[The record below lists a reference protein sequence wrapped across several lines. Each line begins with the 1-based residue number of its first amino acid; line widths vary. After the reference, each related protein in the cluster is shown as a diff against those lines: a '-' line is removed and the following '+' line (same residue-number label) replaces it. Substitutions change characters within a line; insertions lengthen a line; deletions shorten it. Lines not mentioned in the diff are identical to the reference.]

1 MNNDYLSIGE
11 MAKMNHIT
19 VTTLRLYDELDLL
32 KPVYVNPETNYRYY
46 DIKQNARLDL
56 IQYMKELQMNLK
68 EIKELLDKED
78 INLIEAILIKKKQQ
92 LSIQINDLQRTKD
105 AISRTIYSLERYR
118 KSPPSGTITLEY
130 IDRRRIYVM
139 HTNINFYE
147 HDLNVYEYLLTQLKN
162 DLIAHHYPQIYYC
175 NAGTFLNK
183 ERFLK
188 QEFISDRIF
197 VFVDDHFPEKE
208 IQVIENGMYAC
219 IYLDDFHQEINYAKR
234 LLDYCKMNHLTICGD
249 YICEVLSELSIFDHD
264 ERSMFLRLQVPVS
277 FEK

>member
-105 AISRTIYSLERYR
+105 AGIETAVV
-118 KSPPSGTITLEY
+118 KK
-130 IDRRRIYVM
+130 D
-139 HTNINFYE
+139 
-147 HDLNVYEYLLTQLKN
+147 DA
-162 DLIAHHYPQIYYC
+162 LIVKM
-175 NAGTFLNK
+175 LK
-183 ERFLK
+183 ERNIDFIVLAGYLAILTDELIDAYPNKIMNIHPSLIPSFCGPGMYGMHVHEAVLQRGAKVSGATVHFVSNIVDGGPIIK
-188 QEFISDRIF
+188 QVACDISDLDTA
-197 VFVDDHFPEKE
+197 DDIQKRVLEIEHKLLPEVVGLYCDNK
-208 IQVIENGMYAC
+208 IKIIDGKAKVI
-219 IYLDDFHQEINYAKR
+219 
-234 LLDYCKMNHLTICGD
+234 
-249 YICEVLSELSIFDHD
+249 
-264 ERSMFLRLQVPVS
+264 
-277 FEK
+277 